1 MWCDFS
7 HNLSDL
13 QKNHK
18 TNHVFWESGVYVWM
32 MQNES
37 KAKQRKPWG
46 RKPLRIHK
54 NCRDALNL
62 HRYWTGIL
70 NQADL
75 SLHKIVEPQL
85 TAGKC
90 LRILRDF
97 YTSKFSNPLFII
109 FTVKNFMSLFKFVL
123 LQFQLS
129 LVVVVITIIVA
140 RYEQ

>member
-1 MWCDFS
+1 M
-7 HNLSDL
+7 
-13 QKNHK
+13 
-18 TNHVFWESGVYVWM
+18 
-32 MQNES
+32 
-37 KAKQRKPWG
+37 
-46 RKPLRIHK
+46 
-54 NCRDALNL
+54 ALNL
-62 HRYWTGIL
+62 HRYRTGIL

-75 SLHKIVEPQL
+75 SFHKIVEPQL